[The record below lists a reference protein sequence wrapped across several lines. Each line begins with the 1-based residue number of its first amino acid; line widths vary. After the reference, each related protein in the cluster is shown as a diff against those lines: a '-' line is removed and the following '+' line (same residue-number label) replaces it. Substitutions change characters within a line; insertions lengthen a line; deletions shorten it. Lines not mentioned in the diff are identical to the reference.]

1 MKLTSVDAIRS
12 HSNYYHVPYIT
23 ASISKRDI
31 GLSPHVNDY
40 LISLRPS
47 LVPVMVDLIDFFKWK
62 KFGYIYDDY
71 LGKSWVLTF
80 YQYYRY

>member
-31 GLSPHVNDY
+31 GLSYHANDY
-40 LISLRPS
+40 FMSIRPS
-47 LVPVMVDLIDFFKWK
+47 LVPVIVDLIKFFKWR

-71 LGKSWVLTF
+71 LGKYCELTC
-80 YQYYRY
+80 YQYY